1 MADLIERITV
11 SPDLCNGKP
20 TIRNKRITVQTILE
34 HLAGGDDRETI
45 LFQFPSLEDADID
58 ACLHFAAQMAGRNFA
73 SYPTAA

>member
-11 SPDLCNGKP
+11 NPDLCNGKP

-34 HLAGGDDRETI
+34 HLAGGDDRKMI

-58 ACLHFAAQMAGRNFA
+58 ACIT
-73 SYPTAA
+73 Y